1 MSQDKC
7 NNTNNTHN
15 TQYFKVTVIPEQAEN
30 ILAKKEFDLSFQIL
44 SPILRSC
51 NRQFIHSVLVSKQ
64 KFINKNIICNEP
76 NLPITIPIYKNGF
89 LLYAWSNMTVKARR
103 TWTLLDLQQN
113 YISNLVWT
121 GRMDPCGSLLINKS
135 FWLSCTGKKDWR
147 IILSSEPLYR
157 YFRRN
162 RSRGDRFWWK
172 QDDLKFQVYFHFGHW

>member
-103 TWTLLDLQQN
+103 T
-113 YISNLVWT
+113 
-121 GRMDPCGSLLINKS
+121 
-135 FWLSCTGKKDWR
+135 
-147 IILSSEPLYR
+147 
-157 YFRRN
+157 
-162 RSRGDRFWWK
+162 
-172 QDDLKFQVYFHFGHW
+172 

>member
-1 MSQDKC
+1 MQR
-7 NNTNNTHN
+7 
-15 TQYFKVTVIPEQAEN
+15 TVY
-30 ILAKKEFDLSFQIL
+30 SFSL
-44 SPILRSC
+44 T
-51 NRQFIHSVLVSKQ
+51 VLVSKQ

-76 NLPITIPIYKNGF
+76 NLPITTPIYKNGF

-121 GRMDPCGSLLINKS
+121 GLLDPCGPLLINKS
-135 FWLSCTGKKDWR
+135 FCLSCTGKKDRR

-172 QDDLKFQVYFHFGHW
+172 QDDLKFQVYLHFGHWYMLYNY